1 MVHENIIM
9 MITISIIIIST
20 PYFSRLIRLP
30 LTPVEIALG
39 SLAGYFG
46 FIHHN
51 EIFKLISEVG
61 FLYLMF
67 LAGTEVD
74 LRVFK
79 SMRLTLLK
87 KSVLYILLLYLFSF
101 LSSYYL
107 HLDNIF
113 IITMPLISVGLII
126 SLFNEYGKDKEW
138 LHLAMIVGVLGE
150 IVSITLV
157 TFSSAALNFGIGYQF
172 YETIAILL
180 AFLLA
185 IIVIFKAIEILF
197 WWYPGIKIYL
207 MPFKDNDEKD
217 IRISISIFFILI
229 AISLYLHL
237 EIAFGAF
244 IAGIFIS
251 TFFKHKEE
259 LTHKLSS
266 FGFGFLVPLFFI
278 YVGTTLDLNSLENI
292 SLLKK
297 ALLITFL
304 MIIIRIISSNFVFL
318 NLNIKERTLLALAH
332 SMPLTLLIAVI
343 SIAYELK
350 TIDKE
355 VYYAFILASIF
366 EVIFSMIL
374 IKIIMALE
382 TRNKSQ
388 PNPNS

>member
-1 MVHENIIM
+1 MVHQNIVM

-30 LTPVEIALG
+30 LTPVEIMLG

-79 SMRLTLLK
+79 NMRLNLLK
-87 KSVLYILLLYLFSF
+87 KSVIYILLLYIFSF

-107 HLDNIF
+107 HIGNIF

-138 LHLAMIVGVLGE
+138 LHLAMTVGVLGE
-150 IVSITLV
+150 IISITLV
-157 TFSSAALNFGIGYQF
+157 TFSSAALSFGIGYEF
-172 YETIAILL
+172 YKTIAILL
-180 AFLLA
+180 GFLLA
-185 IIVIFKAIEILF
+185 IIIIFKVIEILF

-292 SLLKK
+292 KLLEN

-304 MIIIRIISSNFVFL
+304 MITMRVISSNAVFL
-318 NLNIKERTLLALAH
+318 KLTIKERTLLALAH
-332 SMPLTLLIAVI
+332 SMPLTLLIAVV

-350 TIDKE
+350 TINTE

-374 IKIIMALE
+374 IKVIVKLRA
-382 TRNKSQ
+382 KS
-388 PNPNS
+388 

>member
-79 SMRLTLLK
+79 NMRLKLLK
-87 KSVLYILLLYLFSF
+87 QSIIYISLLYLFSF

-107 HLDNIF
+107 HLGNIF

-126 SLFNEYGKDKEW
+126 SLFNEYGKNKEW
-138 LHLAMIVGVLGE
+138 LLLAMTVGVLGE

-157 TFSSAALNFGIGYQF
+157 TFSSAALNFGIGYEF
-172 YETIAILL
+172 YKTIAILL
-180 AFLLA
+180 SFLLA
-185 IIVIFKAIEILF
+185 IIIIFKAIEVLF

-259 LTHKLSS
+259 LTDKLSS

-278 YVGTTLDLNSLENI
+278 YVGTTLDLNSLGNI
-292 SLLKK
+292 KLLEK

-304 MIIIRIISSNFVFL
+304 MTTIRIISSSIVFL
-318 NLNIKERTLLALAH
+318 ELTIKERILFGLAH
-332 SMPLTLLIAVI
+332 SMPLTLLIAVAT
-343 SIAYELK
+343 IAYELK

-355 VYYAFILASIF
+355 IYYAFILASIF

-374 IKIIMALE
+374 IKVMVKLRA
-382 TRNKSQ
+382 KS
-388 PNPNS
+388 

>member
-1 MVHENIIM
+1 
-9 MITISIIIIST
+9 
-20 PYFSRLIRLP
+20 
-30 LTPVEIALG
+30 
-39 SLAGYFG
+39 
-46 FIHHN
+46 
-51 EIFKLISEVG
+51 
-61 FLYLMF
+61 
-67 LAGTEVD
+67 
-74 LRVFK
+74 
-79 SMRLTLLK
+79 
-87 KSVLYILLLYLFSF
+87 
-101 LSSYYL
+101 
-107 HLDNIF
+107 
-113 IITMPLISVGLII
+113 
-126 SLFNEYGKDKEW
+126 
-138 LHLAMIVGVLGE
+138 
-150 IVSITLV
+150 
-157 TFSSAALNFGIGYQF
+157 
-172 YETIAILL
+172 
-180 AFLLA
+180 
-185 IIVIFKAIEILF
+185 
-197 WWYPGIKIYL
+197 

-244 IAGIFIS
+244 IAGVFIS

-374 IKIIMALE
+374 IKVIMALK
-382 TRNKSQ
+382 TQKKSQ
-388 PNPNS
+388 PNPKTYNLKP

>member
-1 MVHENIIM
+1 MINQNIIM
-9 MITISIIIIST
+9 IITISVIIIST

-30 LTPVEIALG
+30 LTPVEIILG

-79 SMRLTLLK
+79 NMRLNLLK
-87 KSVLYILLLYLFSF
+87 KSLIYISLLYLFSF
-101 LSSYYL
+101 LSSYYMNL
-107 HLDNIF
+107 GNIF

-138 LHLAMIVGVLGE
+138 LILAMTVGVLGE
-150 IVSITLV
+150 IISITLV
-157 TFSSAALNFGIGYQF
+157 TFASAALSFGIGYEF
-172 YETIAILL
+172 YKTISILF

-185 IIVIFKAIEILF
+185 IVIVFKALEVLF
-197 WWYPGIKIYL
+197 WWYPGIKTYL

-278 YVGTTLDLNSLENI
+278 YVGTTLDLDSLKNVA
-292 SLLKK
+292 LLEK

-304 MIIIRIISSNFVFL
+304 MMLMRVVSSNIIFFE
-318 NLNIKERTLLALAH
+318 LNIIQRSLLGLAH
-332 SMPLTLLIAVI
+332 SMPLTLLIAV
-343 SIAYELK
+343 STIAYDLK
-350 TIDKE
+350 TISRD

-374 IKIIMALE
+374 IKLLMLVKYP
-382 TRNKSQ
+382 TQKS
-388 PNPNS
+388 STK

>member
-1 MVHENIIM
+1 MLNENIM
-9 MITISIIIIST
+9 MIITISVIIIST
-20 PYFSRLIRLP
+20 PYFSRIIRLP
-30 LTPVEIALG
+30 LTPVEIILG

-79 SMRLTLLK
+79 NMDIKLLK
-87 KSVLYILLLYLFSF
+87 KSIIYISLLYLFSF

-107 HLDNIF
+107 KLGNIF

-126 SLFNEYGKDKEW
+126 SLFNEYGKDKKW
-138 LHLAMIVGVLGE
+138 LGLAMTVGVLGE

-157 TFSSAALNFGIGYQF
+157 TFSSAMLTFGIGYEF
-172 YETIAILL
+172 YKTISILFG
-180 AFLLA
+180 FLLA
-185 IIVIFKAIEILF
+185 IVIIFKSLEVLF
-197 WWYPGIKIYL
+197 WWYPGIKTYL

-278 YVGTTLDLNSLENI
+278 YVGTTLDLESLKNLE
-292 SLLKK
+292 LLGK
-297 ALLITFL
+297 ALLVTIL
-304 MIIIRIISSNFVFL
+304 MIGMRVISSSIVFFEL
-318 NLNIKERTLLALAH
+318 TPKERVLFGLSH
-332 SMPLTLLIAVI
+332 SMPLTLLVAVAT
-343 SIAYELK
+343 IAYDLK
-350 TIDKE
+350 TIDKDT
-355 VYYAFILASIF
+355 YYAFILASIF
-366 EVIFSMIL
+366 EVIFSMIA
-374 IKIIMALE
+374 IKTLSLV
-382 TRNKSQ
+382 RFQKS
-388 PNPNS
+388 STK

>member
-1 MVHENIIM
+1 MINQNIIM
-9 MITISIIIIST
+9 IITISVIIIST

-30 LTPVEIALG
+30 LTPVEIILG

-79 SMRLTLLK
+79 NMRLNLLK
-87 KSVLYILLLYLFSF
+87 KSLIYISLLYLFSF

-107 HLDNIF
+107 HLGNIF

-138 LHLAMIVGVLGE
+138 LILAMTVGVLGE
-150 IVSITLV
+150 IISITLV
-157 TFSSAALNFGIGYQF
+157 TFASAVLSFGIGYEF
-172 YETIAILL
+172 YKTISILF

-185 IIVIFKAIEILF
+185 IVIVFKALEVLF
-197 WWYPGIKIYL
+197 WWYPGIKTYL

-259 LTHKLSS
+259 LSDKLSS

-278 YVGTTLDLNSLENI
+278 YVGTTLDLDSLKNVA
-292 SLLKK
+292 LLEK

-304 MIIIRIISSNFVFL
+304 MMLMRVVSSNIIFFE
-318 NLNIKERTLLALAH
+318 LNIIQRSLLGLAH
-332 SMPLTLLIAVI
+332 SMPLTLLIAV
-343 SIAYELK
+343 STIAYDLK
-350 TIDKE
+350 TISRD

-374 IKIIMALE
+374 IKLLMLVKYPAQ
-382 TRNKSQ
+382 KS
-388 PNPNS
+388 STK

>member
-1 MVHENIIM
+1 VNENILLIFTLSA
-9 MITISIIIIST
+9 ILVASPFLSKFIIFPTTVIEII
-20 PYFSRLIRLP
+20 LG
-30 LTPVEIALG
+30 AL
-39 SLAGYFG
+39 AAYFG
-46 FIHHN
+46 FLGEN
-51 EIFKLISEVG
+51 NFFEIIAEVG

-79 SMRLTLLK
+79 NMDINLLK
-87 KSVLYILLLYLFSF
+87 KSIAYISLLYLFSF

-107 HLDNIF
+107 NLSNIF
-113 IITMPLISVGLII
+113 VITMPLISVGLII
-126 SLFNEYGKDKEW
+126 SLFNEYGKDKKW
-138 LHLAMIVGVLGE
+138 LMLAMTVGVLGE
-150 IVSITLV
+150 IISITLI
-157 TFSSAALNFGIGYQF
+157 TFSSAILTFGIGYEF
-172 YETIAILL
+172 YKTIAILFG
-180 AFLLA
+180 FLLC
-185 IIVIFKAIEILF
+185 IIVLFKIIEVLF

-278 YVGTTLDLNSLENI
+278 YVGTTLDLNSLGDTE
-292 SLLKK
+292 LLKK

-304 MIIIRIISSNFVFL
+304 MMGMRVVSSNIIFFEL
-318 NLNIKERTLLALAH
+318 TYTKRILLGLSH
-332 SMPLTLLIAVI
+332 SMPLTLLIAI
-343 SIAYELK
+343 ATIAYNLQ
-350 TIDKE
+350 TINKE
-355 VYYAFILASIF
+355 IYYAFILASIF
-366 EVIFSMIL
+366 EVIFSMIF
-374 IKIIMALE
+374 IKIMVSN
-382 TRNKSQ
+382 RQ
-388 PNPNS
+388 

>member
-1 MVHENIIM
+1 MINQNIIM
-9 MITISIIIIST
+9 MITISVIIIST

-30 LTPVEIALG
+30 LTPAEIILG

-79 SMRLTLLK
+79 NMRLQLLK
-87 KSVLYILLLYLFSF
+87 KSIIYISLLYLFSF

-107 HLDNIF
+107 HLGNIF

-138 LHLAMIVGVLGE
+138 LILAMTVGVLGE
-150 IVSITLV
+150 IISITLV
-157 TFSSAALNFGIGYQF
+157 TFASAALSFGIGYEF
-172 YETIAILL
+172 YKTISILF

-185 IIVIFKAIEILF
+185 IVIVFKALEVLF
-197 WWYPGIKIYL
+197 WWYPGIKTYL

-278 YVGTTLDLNSLENI
+278 YVGTTLDLDSLKNVM
-292 SLLKK
+292 LLEK
-297 ALLITFL
+297 ALLIAFL
-304 MIIIRIISSNFVFL
+304 MTAMRVISSSMVFFEL
-318 NLNIKERTLLALAH
+318 SIKERILLGLAH
-332 SMPLTLLIAVI
+332 SMPLTLLIAV
-343 SIAYELK
+343 STIAYDLK
-350 TIDKE
+350 TINRDI
-355 VYYAFILASIF
+355 YYAFILASIL

-374 IKIIMALE
+374 IKLLSLAKTQKSS
-382 TRNKSQ
+382 TR
-388 PNPNS
+388 

>member
-1 MVHENIIM
+1 MIEENIRMI
-9 MITISIIIIST
+9 ITISVIIILT
-20 PYFSRLIRLP
+20 PYFSRLIKLP
-30 LTPVEIALG
+30 LTPVEIILG
-39 SLAGYFG
+39 SIAGYFG

-67 LAGTEVD
+67 LAGVEVD

-79 SMRLTLLK
+79 NMDLKLLK
-87 KSVLYILLLYLFSF
+87 KSLLYIALLYIFSF

-107 HLDNIF
+107 HLGNIF

-126 SLFNEYGKDKEW
+126 SLFNDYGKDKEW
-138 LHLAMIVGVLGE
+138 LLLSMVVGVLGE

-157 TFSSAALNFGIGYQF
+157 TFSSAMLTFGIGYEF
-172 YETIAILL
+172 YKTIAILF
-180 AFLLA
+180 AFLIA
-185 IIVIFKAIEILF
+185 IFVIFKSLEVLF

-217 IRISISIFFILI
+217 IRISFSIFFILI

-278 YVGTTLDLNSLENI
+278 YVGTTLKLNSLGNLELINR
-292 SLLKK
+292 
-297 ALLITFL
+297 ALLISFL
-304 MIIIRIISSNFVFL
+304 MIGMRIIASSSLFFEL
-318 NLNIKERTLLALAH
+318 KPKQRILLGLSH
-332 SMPLTLLIAVI
+332 SMPLTLLVAVAT
-343 SIAYELK
+343 IAYNLE

-355 VYYAFILASIF
+355 TYYAFILASIF
-366 EVIFSMIL
+366 EVIFSML
-374 IKIIMALE
+374 SIKLLSFQKSS
-382 TRNKSQ
+382 TR
-388 PNPNS
+388 

>member
-1 MVHENIIM
+1 MIHENIM
-9 MITISIIIIST
+9 MIITISVIIIST
-20 PYFSRLIRLP
+20 PYFSRIIRLP
-30 LTPVEIALG
+30 LTPVEIILG
-39 SLAGYFG
+39 SIAGYFG

-51 EIFKLISEVG
+51 EIFELISEVG

-79 SMRLTLLK
+79 NMDINLLK
-87 KSVLYILLLYLFSF
+87 KSIAYISLLYLFSF

-107 HLDNIF
+107 NLSNIF
-113 IITMPLISVGLII
+113 VITMPLISVGLII
-126 SLFNEYGKDKEW
+126 SLFNEYGKDKKW
-138 LHLAMIVGVLGE
+138 LMLAMTVGVLGE
-150 IVSITLV
+150 IISITLI
-157 TFSSAALNFGIGYQF
+157 TFSSAILTFGIGYEF
-172 YETIAILL
+172 YKTIAILFG
-180 AFLLA
+180 FLLC
-185 IIVIFKAIEILF
+185 IIVLFKIIEVLF

-278 YVGTTLDLNSLENI
+278 YVGTTLDLNSLGDTE
-292 SLLKK
+292 LLKK

-304 MIIIRIISSNFVFL
+304 MMGMRVVSSNIIFFEL
-318 NLNIKERTLLALAH
+318 TYTKRILLGLSH
-332 SMPLTLLIAVI
+332 SMPLTLLIAI
-343 SIAYELK
+343 ATIAYNLQ
-350 TIDKE
+350 TINKE
-355 VYYAFILASIF
+355 IYYAFILASIF
-366 EVIFSMIL
+366 EVIFSMIF
-374 IKIIMALE
+374 IKIMVSN
-382 TRNKSQ
+382 RQ
-388 PNPNS
+388 

>member
-1 MVHENIIM
+1 MIHENIM
-9 MITISIIIIST
+9 MIITISVIIIST
-20 PYFSRLIRLP
+20 PYFSRIIRLP
-30 LTPVEIALG
+30 LTPVEIILG
-39 SLAGYFG
+39 SIAGYFG

-51 EIFKLISEVG
+51 EIFELISEVG

-79 SMRLTLLK
+79 NMDINLLK
-87 KSVLYILLLYLFSF
+87 KSIAYISLLYLFSF

-107 HLDNIF
+107 NLSNIF
-113 IITMPLISVGLII
+113 VITMPLISVGLII
-126 SLFNEYGKDKEW
+126 SLFNEYGKDKKW
-138 LHLAMIVGVLGE
+138 LMLAMTVGVLGE
-150 IVSITLV
+150 IISITLI
-157 TFSSAALNFGIGYQF
+157 TFSSAILTFGIGYEF
-172 YETIAILL
+172 YKTIAILFG
-180 AFLLA
+180 FLLS
-185 IIVIFKAIEILF
+185 IVILFKIIEVLF

-278 YVGTTLDLNSLENI
+278 YVGTTLDLNSLGDIE
-292 SLLKK
+292 LLKK

-304 MIIIRIISSNFVFL
+304 MMGMRVVSSNIIFFEL
-318 NLNIKERTLLALAH
+318 TYTKRILLGLSH
-332 SMPLTLLIAVI
+332 SMPLTLLIAI
-343 SIAYELK
+343 ATIAYNLK
-350 TIDKE
+350 TINKE
-355 VYYAFILASIF
+355 IYYAFILASIF
-366 EVIFSMIL
+366 EVIFSMIF
-374 IKIIMALE
+374 IKIMV
-382 TRNKSQ
+382 
-388 PNPNS
+388 PNRQ

>member
-20 PYFSRLIRLP
+20 PYFSRLIKLP

-79 SMRLTLLK
+79 NMRLKLLK
-87 KSVLYILLLYLFSF
+87 QSIIYISLLYLFSF

-107 HLDNIF
+107 HLGNIF

-126 SLFNEYGKDKEW
+126 SLFNEYGKNKEW
-138 LHLAMIVGVLGE
+138 LLLAMTVGVLGE

-157 TFSSAALNFGIGYQF
+157 TFSSAALNFGIGYEF
-172 YETIAILL
+172 YKTIVILL
-180 AFLLA
+180 SFLSA
-185 IIVIFKAIEILF
+185 IIIIFKTIEVLF
-197 WWYPGIKIYL
+197 WWYPSIKIYL
-207 MPFKDNDEKD
+207 MPFEDNDEKD

-259 LTHKLSS
+259 LTDKLSS

-278 YVGTTLDLNSLENI
+278 YVGTTLDLNSLGNI
-292 SLLKK
+292 KLLEK

-304 MIIIRIISSNFVFL
+304 MTTIRIISSSIVFL
-318 NLNIKERTLLALAH
+318 ELTIKERILFGLAH
-332 SMPLTLLIAVI
+332 SMPLTLLIAVAT
-343 SIAYELK
+343 IAYELK

-355 VYYAFILASIF
+355 IYYAFILASIF

-374 IKIIMALE
+374 IKVMVKFRA
-382 TRNKSQ
+382 KS
-388 PNPNS
+388 

>member
-1 MVHENIIM
+1 MIHENIM
-9 MITISIIIIST
+9 MIITISVIIIST
-20 PYFSRLIRLP
+20 PYFSRIIRLP
-30 LTPVEIALG
+30 LTPVEIILG
-39 SLAGYFG
+39 SIAGYFG

-51 EIFKLISEVG
+51 EIFELISEVG

-79 SMRLTLLK
+79 NMDINLLK
-87 KSVLYILLLYLFSF
+87 KSIAYISLLYLFSF

-107 HLDNIF
+107 NLSNIF
-113 IITMPLISVGLII
+113 VITMPLISVGLII
-126 SLFNEYGKDKEW
+126 SLFNEYGKDKKW
-138 LHLAMIVGVLGE
+138 LMLAMTVGVLGE
-150 IVSITLV
+150 IISITLI
-157 TFSSAALNFGIGYQF
+157 TFSSAILTFGIGYEF
-172 YETIAILL
+172 YKTIAILFG
-180 AFLLA
+180 FLLS
-185 IIVIFKAIEILF
+185 IIVLFKIIEVLF

-278 YVGTTLDLNSLENI
+278 YVGTTLDLNSLGDTE
-292 SLLKK
+292 LLKK

-304 MIIIRIISSNFVFL
+304 MMGMRVVSSNIIFFEL
-318 NLNIKERTLLALAH
+318 TYTKRILLGLSH
-332 SMPLTLLIAVI
+332 SMPLTLLIAI
-343 SIAYELK
+343 ATIAYNLK
-350 TIDKE
+350 TINKE
-355 VYYAFILASIF
+355 IYYAFILASIF
-366 EVIFSMIL
+366 EVIFSMIF
-374 IKIIMALE
+374 IKIMV
-382 TRNKSQ
+382 
-388 PNPNS
+388 PNRQ

>member
-20 PYFSRLIRLP
+20 PYFSRLIKLP

-79 SMRLTLLK
+79 NMRLKLLK
-87 KSVLYILLLYLFSF
+87 QSIIYISLLYLFSF

-107 HLDNIF
+107 HLGNIF

-126 SLFNEYGKDKEW
+126 SLFNEYGKNKEW
-138 LHLAMIVGVLGE
+138 LLLAMTVGVLGE

-157 TFSSAALNFGIGYQF
+157 TFSSAALNFGIGYEF
-172 YETIAILL
+172 YKTIAILL
-180 AFLLA
+180 SFLLA
-185 IIVIFKAIEILF
+185 IIIIFKAIEVLF

-259 LTHKLSS
+259 LTDKLSS

-278 YVGTTLDLNSLENI
+278 YVGTTLDLNSLGNI
-292 SLLKK
+292 KLLEK

-304 MIIIRIISSNFVFL
+304 MTTIRIISSSIVFL
-318 NLNIKERTLLALAH
+318 ELTIKERILFGLAH
-332 SMPLTLLIAVI
+332 SMPLTLLIAVAT
-343 SIAYELK
+343 IAYELK

-355 VYYAFILASIF
+355 IYYAFILASIF

-374 IKIIMALE
+374 IKVMVKLRA
-382 TRNKSQ
+382 KS
-388 PNPNS
+388 

>member
-1 MVHENIIM
+1 M

-30 LTPVEIALG
+30 LTPVEIMLG

-79 SMRLTLLK
+79 NMRLNLLK
-87 KSVLYILLLYLFSF
+87 KSVIYILLLYIFSF

-107 HLDNIF
+107 HIGNIF
-113 IITMPLISVGLII
+113 IMTMPLISVGLII

-138 LHLAMIVGVLGE
+138 LHLAMTVGVLGE
-150 IVSITLV
+150 IISITLV
-157 TFSSAALNFGIGYQF
+157 TFSSAALSFGIGYEF
-172 YETIAILL
+172 YKTIAILL
-180 AFLLA
+180 GFLLA
-185 IIVIFKAIEILF
+185 IIIIFKVIEILF

-292 SLLKK
+292 KLLEN

-304 MIIIRIISSNFVFL
+304 MITMRVISSNAVFL
-318 NLNIKERTLLALAH
+318 KLTIKERTLLALAH
-332 SMPLTLLIAVI
+332 SMPLTLLIAVV

-350 TIDKE
+350 TINTE

-374 IKIIMALE
+374 IKVIVKLRA
-382 TRNKSQ
+382 KS
-388 PNPNS
+388 

>member
-1 MVHENIIM
+1 MINQNIITI
-9 MITISIIIIST
+9 ITISVIIIST

-30 LTPVEIALG
+30 LTPVEIILG

-51 EIFKLISEVG
+51 EIFQLISEVG

-67 LAGTEVD
+67 LAGAEVD

-79 SMRLTLLK
+79 NMKLKLLK
-87 KSVLYILLLYLFSF
+87 QSIIYILLLYLFSF
-101 LSSYYL
+101 LASYYL
-107 HLDNIF
+107 HLGNIF

-126 SLFNEYGKDKEW
+126 SLFNEYGKDKQW
-138 LHLAMIVGVLGE
+138 LILAMTVGVLGE
-150 IVSITLV
+150 ITSITLV
-157 TFSSAALNFGIGYQF
+157 TFSSAALSFGIGYEF
-172 YETIAILL
+172 YKTIAIL
-180 AFLLA
+180 AGFLLA
-185 IIVIFKAIEILF
+185 IFIIFKTIEVLF

-217 IRISISIFFILI
+217 IRISISIFFILV

-278 YVGTTLDLNSLENI
+278 HVGTTLELDSLKNI
-292 SLLKK
+292 ELLEK

-304 MIIIRIISSNFVFL
+304 MIAIRVISSSIIFL
-318 NLNIKERTLLALAH
+318 KLTIKERALFGLAH
-332 SMPLTLLIAVI
+332 SMPLTLLIAVAT
-343 SIAYELK
+343 IAYELK
-350 TIDKE
+350 TIDKDI
-355 VYYAFILASIF
+355 YYAFLLASIF
-366 EVIFSMIL
+366 EVIISMIL
-374 IKIIMALE
+374 IKVMMK
-382 TRNKSQ
+382 N
-388 PNPNS
+388 NSKKG

>member
-1 MVHENIIM
+1 VVHQNIVM

-30 LTPVEIALG
+30 LTPVEIMLG

-79 SMRLTLLK
+79 NMRLNLLK
-87 KSVLYILLLYLFSF
+87 KSVIYILLLYIFSF

-107 HLDNIF
+107 HIGNIF
-113 IITMPLISVGLII
+113 IMTMPLISVGLII

-138 LHLAMIVGVLGE
+138 LHLAMTVGVLGE
-150 IVSITLV
+150 IISITLV
-157 TFSSAALNFGIGYQF
+157 TFSSAALSFGIGYEF
-172 YETIAILL
+172 YKTIAILL
-180 AFLLA
+180 GFLLA
-185 IIVIFKAIEILF
+185 IIIIFKVIEILF

-292 SLLKK
+292 KLLEN

-304 MIIIRIISSNFVFL
+304 MITMRVISSNAVFL
-318 NLNIKERTLLALAH
+318 KLTIKERTLLALAH
-332 SMPLTLLIAVI
+332 SMPLTLLIAVV

-350 TIDKE
+350 TINTE

-374 IKIIMALE
+374 IKVIVKLRA
-382 TRNKSQ
+382 KS
-388 PNPNS
+388 

>member
-1 MVHENIIM
+1 MINQNIIM
-9 MITISIIIIST
+9 MITISVIIIST

-30 LTPVEIALG
+30 LTPVEIILG

-79 SMRLTLLK
+79 NMRLQLLK
-87 KSVLYILLLYLFSF
+87 KSIIYISLLYLFSF

-107 HLDNIF
+107 HLGNIF

-138 LHLAMIVGVLGE
+138 LILAMTVGVLGE
-150 IVSITLV
+150 IISITLV
-157 TFSSAALNFGIGYQF
+157 TFASAALSFGIGYEF
-172 YETIAILL
+172 YKTISILF

-185 IIVIFKAIEILF
+185 IVIVFKALEVLF
-197 WWYPGIKIYL
+197 WWYPGIKTYL

-278 YVGTTLDLNSLENI
+278 YVGTTLDLDSLKNVT
-292 SLLKK
+292 LLEK

-304 MIIIRIISSNFVFL
+304 MTAMRVISSSMVFL
-318 NLNIKERTLLALAH
+318 ELSIKERILLGLAH
-332 SMPLTLLIAVI
+332 SMPLTLLIAV
-343 SIAYELK
+343 STIAYDLK
-350 TIDKE
+350 TINRDI
-355 VYYAFILASIF
+355 YYAFILASIF

-374 IKIIMALE
+374 IKLLSLAKTQKSS
-382 TRNKSQ
+382 TR
-388 PNPNS
+388 